1 MEHLLIY
8 EGKVRNIYKLGEKY
22 LLMKASDRVS
32 SFDRHIGTI
41 PGKGELL
48 NKMSEFWF
56 NKTKHIIDN
65 HLIETQNEVAL
76 VHKCTPFKI
85 EMVVRGYITG
95 NTTTSL
101 WTHYNN
107 GSRLYSGNKLP
118 EGLVKNQKLKTPI
131 VTPTTKGKVDRPI
144 SKATIIAE
152 GYMTQEECDYIYKKS
167 LELFAFGQKI
177 ANNAGF
183 ILVDTKY
190 EFGKTVDGKI
200 ILIDEVHTCDSS
212 RYWLKE
218 SYKGRFEK
226 YLEPEKLDK
235 DCVRD
240 WVKSKC
246 NPYKDPIPILPPEI
260 MLKAYNCY
268 KYFYDT
274 ISLDRPESPTFNP
287 QNLVVIIAGSN
298 KDSCHVENLVNEMK
312 KENILVE
319 TYTASAHKNTRE
331 VLLLIDRYNIDKRNI
346 VWVTVAGRSNALSG
360 VVAANSVYP
369 VIACPPFS
377 NKTDMIVNLHSTL
390 QCPSNVPVMTVL
402 EPGNVSLAI
411 KRIFNLN

>member
-65 HLIETQNEVAL
+65 HLITTQSEVAL
-76 VHKCTPFKI
+76 VHRCQPFMI

-95 NTTTSL
+95 NTDTSL

-152 GYMTQEECDYIYKKS
+152 GYMTQEECDFIYKKS

-177 ANNAGF
+177 ASRAGF

-190 EFGKTVDGKI
+190 EFGKNVDGKI

-212 RYWLKE
+212 RYWVKI
-218 SYKGRFEK
+218 SYIVRFNNNI
-226 YLEPEKLDK
+226 EPM
-235 DCVRD
+235 RD
-240 WVKSKC
+240 GTNHDW
-246 NPYKDPIPILPPEI
+246 
-260 MLKAYNCY
+260 
-268 KYFYDT
+268 
-274 ISLDRPESPTFNP
+274 SL
-287 QNLVVIIAGSN
+287 
-298 KDSCHVENLVNEMK
+298 
-312 KENILVE
+312 
-319 TYTASAHKNTRE
+319 TYTKNIIYKNF
-331 VLLLIDRYNIDKRNI
+331 LI
-346 VWVTVAGRSNALSG
+346 
-360 VVAANSVYP
+360 
-369 VIACPPFS
+369 
-377 NKTDMIVNLHSTL
+377 
-390 QCPSNVPVMTVL
+390 
-402 EPGNVSLAI
+402 
-411 KRIFNLN
+411 

>member
-1 MEHLLIY
+1 MDHLLIY
-8 EGKVRNIYKLGEKY
+8 TGKVRNIYELGDKY
-22 LLMKASDRVS
+22 LLMKATDRVS
-32 SFDRHIGTI
+32 SFDRHIGII

-56 NKTKHIIDN
+56 NKTNHIIKN
-65 HLIETQNEVAL
+65 HLITTQNEIAL
-76 VHKCTPFKI
+76 VHKCVPFKI
-85 EMVVRGYITG
+85 EVVVRGYITG
-95 NTTTSL
+95 NTDTSL

-144 SKATIIAE
+144 SKTTIVDE
-152 GYMTQEECDYIYKKS
+152 GYMTQEECDYIYKKA
-167 LELFAFGQKI
+167 LELFAFGQKL
-177 ANNAGF
+177 AEKAGF

-190 EFGKTVDGKI
+190 EFGKTLDGKI
-200 ILIDEVHTCDSS
+200 ILIDEIHTCDSS

-218 SYKGRFEK
+218 SYQGRFMK

-235 DCVRD
+235 DCIRD
-240 WVKSKC
+240 WVKSVC
-246 NPYKDPIPILPPEI
+246 DPYNDKIPEI
-260 MLKAYNCY
+260 PETVIEKAYTSY

-274 ISLDRPESPTFNP
+274 ISSVEDEINTE
-287 QNLVVIIAGSN
+287 NLVVIISGSN
-298 KDSCHVENLVNEMK
+298 KDIYHVENLMDEMK

-319 TYTASAHKNTRE
+319 TYMASAHKNTRE
-331 VLLLIDRYNIDKRNI
+331 VLLLIDRYNFDKRNI
-346 VWVTVAGRSNALSG
+346 IWVTVAGRSNALSG
-360 VVAANSVYP
+360 VVAANSNYP

-377 NKTDMIVNLHSTL
+377 NKTDMIVNLNSTL

-402 EPGNVSLAI
+402 EPCNVALAI
-411 KRIFNLN
+411 KRIFRL